1 MIKELLTELKKV
13 YGAKGIKIE
22 LSSERLTDEEW
33 KFLKSTADELSMF
46 ISIKTAGAEDERG
59 IFQAVNIGAQNIV
72 VPMTESSY
80 ALSKFISLV
89 KKQSSDINIFA
100 NIETINGYKNI
111 DEILKTCSKNI
122 EGIVFGRNDFCSSLG
137 LTSKD
142 INSETIFEYA
152 KELSLKANVYNLKFY
167 AGGNVCKE
175 SVPFFGKLPYLTGF
189 ETRKIIFDVSSMNN
203 ISELA
208 VNKALNFEL
217 LWLQSKHQDKFD
229 FARIEVLKE
238 RFLC

>member
-111 DEILKTCSKNI
+111 DEIYL
-122 EGIVFGRNDFCSSLG
+122 DFIQII
-137 LTSKD
+137 KM
-142 INSETIFEYA
+142 FEKY
-152 KELSLKANVYNLKFY
+152 
-167 AGGNVCKE
+167 
-175 SVPFFGKLPYLTGF
+175 
-189 ETRKIIFDVSSMNN
+189 
-203 ISELA
+203 
-208 VNKALNFEL
+208 
-217 LWLQSKHQDKFD
+217 
-229 FARIEVLKE
+229 
-238 RFLC
+238 